1 MATARARG
9 RATSRKAKPA
19 RKAAKPARIRKP
31 QKTRTPL
38 LEKQDETAL
47 RRRGVTEE
55 QITTMLVDNPRAI
68 FTHGGA
74 Y

>member
-1 MATARARG
+1 VVL
-9 RATSRKAKPA
+9 PNWHYL
-19 RKAAKPARIRKP
+19 RIHNDVLP
-31 QKTRTPL
+31 
-38 LEKQDETAL
+38 AL

-68 FTHGGA
+68 FTHGSG

>member
-1 MATARARG
+1 L
-9 RATSRKAKPA
+9 P
-19 RKAAKPARIRKP
+19 
-31 QKTRTPL
+31 
-38 LEKQDETAL
+38 AL